1 MGTATSRRE
10 GSCGICSPDGVDP
23 SGTSSDLLLDD
34 GTLGDARELST
45 WDSSGVRGSIVGGV
59 PGLFKLV
66 SLQSIRARSHEHG
79 FEERFEFILK
89 FREASILESW
99 SVQRSNTC

>member
-59 PGLFKLV
+59 PGLLKLV
-66 SLQSIRARSHEHG
+66 SLQSIRARSYEHG